1 MFSHHDIAD
10 LEREAI
16 VTLEGVPI
24 EQLNE
29 AKLCRTFRG
38 ASRPLGIRALP
49 NARAAATA
57 LVEFRRGNRDAGVT
71 WARGFMI
78 EFLADIRK
86 SLCTTHHGSRGT
98 RATEA
103 TAKGAAAAIA
113 SWLMGSFAVVNPFAV
128 ALATFV
134 VIVIGSAALS
144 AFCTMT
150 DEEVLTKL
158 RQLPVNE

>member
-1 MFSHHDIAD
+1 
-10 LEREAI
+10 
-16 VTLEGVPI
+16 
-24 EQLNE
+24 
-29 AKLCRTFRG
+29 
-38 ASRPLGIRALP
+38 
-49 NARAAATA
+49 
-57 LVEFRRGNRDAGVT
+57 
-71 WARGFMI
+71 MI

-98 RATEA
+98 RATAA
-103 TAKGAAAAIA
+103 TAKAAIA

-158 RQLPVNE
+158 RQLRIDE

>member
-1 MFSHHDIAD
+1 MFSDHDIAD

-16 VTLEGVPI
+16 ATLVGVPI
-24 EQLNE
+24 EKLNE
-29 AKLCRTFRG
+29 AGLCRTFRG
-38 ASRPLGIRALP
+38 ARRPLGIRALP
-49 NARAAATA
+49 NAHAAATA
-57 LVEFRRGNRDAGVT
+57 LVEFRRGNRSAGVT

-98 RATEA
+98 RATAA
-103 TAKGAAAAIA
+103 TAKAAIA
-113 SWLMGSFAVVNPFAV
+113 SWLMGSFAVVDPFAV

-158 RQLPVNE
+158 RQLRVDE